1 MKQQALIKK
10 LSSGNVQESDQILEI
25 KEEIEKELSVNQ
37 DINFGAPKH
46 DIPDN
51 LDIVIKTPGVTLVP
65 ERTSSSLEHKRIIE
79 PNLDIPTEEE
89 VSAIDSVKKVQEV
102 ERSQT
107 PEIVVNDI
115 VISARGESRLLLI
128 RSTAGIQMNP
138 VKIHLRKAGSSQY
151 LTFTFQ
157 IKLDGQ
163 SVGFVEK
170 GRHEFQ
176 SLEQALQGIP
186 NATEKSTLS
195 LPDKLAFSSTANGR
209 QTGSYLQ
216 SWLAEIL
223 QSFPDF
229 PPLLEF
235 LKSNGVP
242 APTIKVLL
250 NLILGIF

>member
-10 LSSGNVQESDQILEI
+10 LSSGNVQETSEILEI
-25 KEEIEKELSVNQ
+25 KQEIEKELSVNQ
-37 DINFGAPKH
+37 DINIEPPKH
-46 DIPDN
+46 ENPDN
-51 LDIVIKTPGVTLVP
+51 LDNDIKTQGIASVP
-65 ERTSSSLEHKRIIE
+65 ERTSSSKQQKQIVD
-79 PNLDIPTEEE
+79 PTLDISAEEE
-89 VSAIDSVKKVQEV
+89 LSAVVDSVKKVQEI

-107 PEIVVNDI
+107 PEIVLNDV

-138 VKIHLRKAGSSQY
+138 VKIHLRKAGSTQY

-176 SLEQALQGIP
+176 NLEQAIQGMP
-186 NATEKSTLS
+186 NAAEKSTLS

-209 QTGSYLQ
+209 QTGSSLQ

-223 QSFPDF
+223 QNCPDF

-242 APTIKVLL
+242 APTVKAI
-250 NLILGIF
+250 